1 MLDFKHY
8 RPREWAA
15 LSVLVLLAIVVPLV
29 CTLWQQPYYLNL
41 ATRVM
46 VFGLAAIGLNL
57 ALGFGGMI
65 SLGHAMYIGVGAY
78 SVGILSEHGVPA
90 AWAHVGTALVVGAV
104 LAAIVGAVCLRTS
117 GMGFIMITLAFA
129 QMAYFASISLKRYGG
144 EDGLPVNV
152 RSQIGGLD
160 MGDDL
165 MFYLLVLAVLG
176 LVLLGLHRL
185 VHSRFGMALQGSR
198 INERRM
204 TAMGLPVFRY
214 RLLAYVLSA
223 EICVV
228 AGVLLANLTRFVSP
242 SYMQWSMSG
251 ELIVMVVLGGLGTLL
266 GPVVGAASLIVL
278 EEALSSL
285 HLEAWPS
292 LNRWVGDHWLAVV
305 GIFIV
310 LVTLNLHR
318 GLLGSL
324 RSTGDPT

>member
-1 MLDFKHY
+1 MSRFLTHEGIPFHALLEPAQDAVRQGLSASVSPFALMVHD
-8 RPREWAA
+8 WAMFQFNTH
-15 LSVLVLLAIVVPLV
+15 LSKQDRL
-29 CTLWQQPYYLNL
+29 QRSHDQD
-41 ATRVM
+41 
-46 VFGLAAIGLNL
+46 
-57 ALGFGGMI
+57 LGYE
-65 SLGHAMYIGVGAY
+65 L
-78 SVGILSEHGVPA
+78 
-90 AWAHVGTALVVGAV
+90 GTALVVGAV

-324 RSTGDPT
+324 RSSGDPT

>member
-8 RPREWAA
+8 GPREWAG
-15 LSVLVLLAIVVPLV
+15 LGVLALLAILVPLACV
-29 CTLWQQPYYLNL
+29 WWEQPYYLNL
-41 ATRVM
+41 TTRIM
-46 VFGLAAIGLNL
+46 VFALAAIGLNL

-65 SLGHAMYIGVGAY
+65 SLGHAMYLGIGAY

-90 AWAHVGTALVVGAV
+90 AWAHLGTALAVGAV
-104 LAAIVGAVCLRTS
+104 LAVLVGMVCLRTS
-117 GMGFIMITLAFA
+117 GMAFIMITLAFA
-129 QMAYFASISLKRYGG
+129 QMAYFVAIGLKRYGG
-144 EDGLPVNV
+144 EDGLPVAT
-152 RSQIGGLD
+152 RSQLGGLD
-160 MGDDL
+160 IDDGL
-165 MFYLLVLAVLG
+165 VFYLLVLAL
-176 LVLLGLHRL
+176 LVLVLWLLQRL
-185 VHSRFGMALQGSR
+185 IHSRFGMALQGTR

-251 ELIVMVVLGGLGTLL
+251 ELIVMVVLGGMGTLL
-266 GPVVGAASLIVL
+266 GPVVGATSLIAL

-285 HLEAWPS
+285 DLEAWPWLDRLLS
-292 LNRWVGDHWLAVV
+292 DHWLAVV
-305 GIFIV
+305 GAFIV

-324 RSTGDPT
+324 RSSGDQA